1 MELLKSV
8 VNIRI
13 IELQK
18 SLEEL
23 HNWFMD
29 LYTLIIELKHG
40 LRELDSLNDG
50 AS

>member
-1 MELLKSV
+1 MELLKPV

-13 IELQK
+13 IE